1 MLPDIKYRLTM
12 KSNKTDLCFLLVL
25 VVILILVITQ
35 KKENLRVK
43 KHKKKKYNPD
53 DFRRYRKKISEEIKR
68 KELNRDFNYEVPLFY
83 KTPYQYLDFQ
93 DLQINEYDRVYNAKP
108 EDINSKLLVFQS

>member
-1 MLPDIKYRLTM
+1 MN
-12 KSNKTDLCFLLVL
+12 SNIMDLCYLVVL
-25 VVILILVITQ
+25 VVILILVMTQ
-35 KKENLRVK
+35 KKENLLLK
-43 KHKKKKYNPD
+43 KYKKKKYNPN

-93 DLQINEYDRVYNAKP
+93 DLLIHEYDRVYNAKP
-108 EDINSKLLVFQS
+108 EEIDSRLLVYQA